1 MNWFMESHDTKSH
14 DLSSLLV
21 DKAISW
27 SLIGLP
33 DHYNTIYGNIR
44 RVHDKNIRYSK

>member
-1 MNWFMESHDTKSH
+1 MESHDVQSH

-21 DKAISW
+21 DKGLSW
-27 SLIGLP
+27 SLIALP

-44 RVHDKNIRYSK
+44 GLHDKNIRY